1 MKKTILLFLILCTV
15 LSKSILA
22 NTQKV
27 SLQLEWKHQFEF
39 AGFYAA
45 VEKGYY
51 EDIGIE
57 LEIKEFH
64 DGINISQDVL
74 NGKSTFGISSS
85 ALILERLNNKPVVL
99 IASYFKQ
106 NALALVTKPE
116 IKSPND
122 LKNKKIMALD
132 WEMGHTS
139 LGVMLKDFGISKN
152 DYDLVLHDYKI
163 DKFINGEVDAMSIFT
178 TSQPYELDKLGI
190 DYNILNPANFG
201 IYSYDVELF
210 TSEDIINKYPKMVED
225 FVNAT
230 NKGWEYA
237 FKNKEEIVDLIYN
250 KYSKRKTKEAL
261 LYEANQTEQIFK
273 TNIFKIGAIAP
284 ELIKLNADMY
294 ANLGLVEKNLKI
306 GDLLDG
312 YYKKRNPHPLV
323 ELSEDENEYLKNNPK
338 IKVHNESNWPPYNY
352 NTNQTPKGFSIDY
365 MNLLASKLG
374 IQIEYIS
381 GFSWDEY
388 IEKLKNNEI
397 DVMLNISKTPQREEF
412 FSFTTSYAKSIDT
425 VFTKKNSNLKNLDD
439 FDGKTIAVIKGFYE
453 EELLKKYY
461 PNIKLL
467 TVEDSIEALKK
478 VAFDEAQGAIDSF
491 AVGNYYIQ
499 NNLISNL
506 KPAFEIEDKR
516 FNLEMHLATNK
527 NNEILRDI
535 LEKTKAKITEEE
547 IFNLK
552 KKWMDEKVYLNNSN
566 IYLTQIEQNY
576 LNNKKEITM
585 CVDPDWEPFEK
596 INENKEHEGIAADLI
611 AIISKK
617 LNIEIKLIPTK
628 TWEETLEFSKNKK
641 CDILSFLNET
651 PKRKEWLNFTN
662 PIFEDPNV
670 IVGRIETNEIKDL
683 SKVKASIA
691 LPKGTAMYE
700 RFEKDFPNMMIIPV
714 NSEEEAFSLV
724 EQKKAD
730 LTLRSLIITA
740 YTIKEKGLFNLKIL
754 HQPKNYENFL
764 RIGVIKDEEILVGIL
779 NKAIEQI
786 TSDEIQTI
794 VNKWVSIKYQK
805 AADYTYFWVFFAL
818 TSVLIF
824 FFLYRQYLLKH
835 ANNHLQ
841 KEVIKR
847 TRQLESSNESLKQ
860 KRDELH
866 NLNKNLELKIKE
878 EVEKNR
884 LIQEKLFK
892 ADKLASMGEMIS
904 NIAHQW
910 RQPLSVISTL
920 ATGVKLQKEFDTLS
934 DKELILNMDLINK
947 NAQYLSETIN
957 DFKNFIKGDRN
968 LQNYNLSSTITN
980 FIHLVES
987 SIKNSNIR
995 MFFDLDDDI
1004 FINGY
1009 PNELIQ
1015 CFINIFNNS
1024 KDAYE
1029 ETNQKNPLFFME
1041 TKKQNNQVIIKIKDN
1056 AQGIPQNIISKI
1068 YEPYFTT
1075 KHKSQG
1081 TGLGLHMTYK
1091 LITDGIN
1098 GKIDAKNVS
1107 FEFEDKME
1115 KGVEFKIVID
1125 L

>member
-1 MKKTILLFLILCTV
+1 MKKNVIRFLIISIILCQ
-15 LSKSILA
+15 SILA
-22 NTQKV
+22 NSQKV

-64 DGINISQDVL
+64 DGINISQDVIS
-74 NGKSTFGISSS
+74 GKSTFGISSS

-106 NALALVTKPE
+106 NALALVTKPN
-116 IKSPND
+116 IKTPND

-139 LGVMLKDFGISKN
+139 LGVMLKDYGISKE

-163 DKFINGEVDAMSIFT
+163 DKFVNGEVDAMSIFT
-178 TSQPYELDKLGI
+178 TSQPYELDELGVE
-190 DYNILNPANFG
+190 YNILNPANFG

-210 TSEDIINKYPKMVED
+210 TSEEIIKKYPKMVDNFIE
-225 FVNAT
+225 AT

-294 ANLGLVEKNLKI
+294 ANLGLVDKNL
-306 GDLLDG
+306 DFTNLLKD
-312 YYKKRNPHPLV
+312 YYKKENSKVLV
-323 ELSEDENEYLKNNPK
+323 ELNEKEKEFLKNNPS

-352 NTNQTPKGFSIDY
+352 NTNKTPKGFSIDY
-365 MNLLASKLG
+365 MNLLASKLD
-374 IQIEYIS
+374 IEIEYIS
-381 GFSWDEY
+381 GYTWNEY
-388 IEKLKNNEI
+388 IEKLKNNQI
-397 DVMLNISKTPQREEF
+397 DVILNIAKTPQREKDF
-412 FSFTTSYAKSIDT
+412 NFTTSYAKSIDT
-425 VFTKKNSNLKNLDD
+425 VFTKKTSNFKNLED
-439 FDGKTIAVIKGFYE
+439 FEGKTIAVIKGFYE

-461 PNIKLL
+461 PNIKLIIAK
-467 TVEDSIEALKK
+467 DSIEALKK
-478 VAFDEAQGAIDSF
+478 VAFNEVDGAIDNF

-506 KPAFEIEDKR
+506 KPAFEVEDKR
-516 FNLEMHLATNK
+516 FSLEMHLATNK
-527 NNEILRDI
+527 NNEILRNI
-535 LEKTKAKITEEE
+535 LEKTKAIITEEE
-547 IFNLK
+547 LFNLK
-552 KKWMDEKVYLNNSN
+552 KKWMDEEIYLNNSN
-566 IYLTQIEQNY
+566 IYLTQEEESY

-596 INENKEHEGIAADLI
+596 INENGVHEGISADLI
-611 AIISKK
+611 NLISKK
-617 LNIEIKLIPTK
+617 LDIKIKLIPTK
-628 TWEETLEFSKNKK
+628 SWEETLKFSQEKK

-651 PKRKEWLNFTN
+651 PKRKEWLDFTN

-670 IVGRIETNEIKDL
+670 IIGRIENSEIADL
-683 SKVKASIA
+683 SKIKASIA
-691 LPKGTAMYE
+691 LPKGTAMFE
-700 RFEKDFPNMMIIPV
+700 KFEKDFPNMMIIPV

-730 LTLRSLIITA
+730 LTLRSMIITA

-754 HQPKNYENFL
+754 HQPKNYENYL
-764 RIGVIKDEEILVGIL
+764 RIGVLKDENILVGIF

-786 TSDEIQTI
+786 SHDEMQII

-805 AADYTYFWVFFAL
+805 AADYTYFWVFFSL
-818 TSVLIF
+818 TSLLIF

-847 TRQLESSNESLKQ
+847 TRQLENSNQNLKQ

-866 NLNKNLELKIKE
+866 SLNKNLELKIKE

-968 LQNYNLSSTITN
+968 LQTYNLSSTIGN

-995 MFFDLDDDI
+995 MILDLQDDI
-1004 FINGY
+1004 FIDGY

-1024 KDAYE
+1024 KDAFE
-1029 ETNQKNPLFFME
+1029 ELNQKNPLVFIE
-1041 TKKQNNQVIIKIKDN
+1041 TKKINNQIHIKIKDN
-1056 AQGIPQNIISKI
+1056 AGGIPENIISKI

-1098 GKIDAKNVS
+1098 GKIDTTNVT
-1107 FEFEDKME
+1107 FEFENNIE
-1115 KGVEFKIVID
+1115 NGVEFKIVID
-1125 L
+1125 I

>member
-1 MKKTILLFLILCTV
+1 MKKTLLKFLILCTI
-15 LSKSILA
+15 LCQSILA

-27 SLQLEWKHQFEF
+27 TLQLEWKHQFEF
-39 AGFYAA
+39 AGFYTAI
-45 VEKGYY
+45 EKGYY

-85 ALILERLNNKPVVL
+85 ALILERLNNKPIVL

-139 LGVMLKDFGISKN
+139 LGVMLKDFGINKN
-152 DYDLVLHDYKI
+152 DYDLVLHDYQI
-163 DKFINGEVDAMSIFT
+163 EKFINGEVDAMSIFT
-178 TSQPYELDKLGI
+178 TSQPYELDKLGVN
-190 DYNILNPANFG
+190 YNILNPANFG

-210 TSEDIINKYPKMVED
+210 TSEDTINKHPKMVED

-237 FKNKEEIVDLIYN
+237 FNNKEEIVDLIYN
-250 KYSKRKTKEAL
+250 KYSKRKTKKAL

-294 ANLGLVEKNLKI
+294 TNLGLVDKNLKI
-306 GDLLDG
+306 TNLLNG
-312 YYKKRNPHPLV
+312 YYQKKGYHSIV
-323 ELSEDENEYLKNNPK
+323 ELNKNEKEYLKNNPK

-374 IQIEYIS
+374 IQVEYIS

-397 DVMLNISKTPQREEF
+397 DVMLNIAKTPQREEF
-412 FSFTTSYAKSIDT
+412 FNFTTSYTKSIDT

-439 FDGKTIAVIKGFYE
+439 FDGKTVAVIKAFYE

-467 TVEDSIEALKK
+467 VAEDSIEALKK
-478 VAFDEAQGAIDSF
+478 VAFDEADGAIDNF
-491 AVGNYYIQ
+491 AVGSYYIQ

-506 KPAFEIEDKR
+506 KPAFEIKDKR

-535 LEKTKAKITEEE
+535 LEKAKAKVTEEE
-547 IFNLK
+547 LFKLK
-552 KKWMDEKVYLNNSN
+552 KKWMDEKVYLNSSN
-566 IYLTQIEQNY
+566 IYLTQIEQSY

-617 LNIEIKLIPTK
+617 LNIDIKLIPTK
-628 TWEETLEFSKNKK
+628 TWEESLEFSKNKK

-662 PIFEDPNV
+662 TIFKDPNV

-714 NSEEEAFSLV
+714 NSEEEAFTLV

-740 YTIKEKGLFNLKIL
+740 YTIKEQGLFNLKIL

-764 RIGVIKDEEILVGIL
+764 RIGVIKDEEILVEIL

-786 TSDEIQTI
+786 TSNEIQTI
-794 VNKWVSIKYQK
+794 VNKWVSIKYQE
-805 AADYTYFWVFFAL
+805 AADYTYFWVFFVL
-818 TSVLIF
+818 TSILIF

-835 ANNHLQ
+835 SNNHLQ

-847 TRQLESSNESLKQ
+847 TRQLESSNQSLKR

-892 ADKLASMGEMIS
+892 TDKLASMGEMIS

-995 MFFDLDDDI
+995 MILDLDDDI
-1004 FINGY
+1004 FIDGY

-1029 ETNQKNPLFFME
+1029 ETNQENPLFFIK
-1041 TKKQNNQVIIKIKDN
+1041 TQKQNNQVIIKIKDN
-1056 AQGIPQNIISKI
+1056 AQGIPQNIITKI

-1107 FEFEDKME
+1107 FEFENRTE
-1115 KGVEFKIVID
+1115 IGVEFKIVID

>member
-1 MKKTILLFLILCTV
+1 MKKTLLKFLILCTI
-15 LSKSILA
+15 LCQSILA

-27 SLQLEWKHQFEF
+27 TLQLEWKHQFEF
-39 AGFYAA
+39 AGFYTAI
-45 VEKGYY
+45 EKGYY

-85 ALILERLNNKPVVL
+85 ALILERLNNKPIVL

-139 LGVMLKDFGISKN
+139 LGVMLKDFGINKN
-152 DYDLVLHDYKI
+152 DYDLVLHDYQI
-163 DKFINGEVDAMSIFT
+163 EKFINGEVDAMSIFT
-178 TSQPYELDKLGI
+178 TSQPYELDKLGVN
-190 DYNILNPANFG
+190 YNILNPANFG

-210 TSEDIINKYPKMVED
+210 TSEDTINKHPKMVED

-237 FKNKEEIVDLIYN
+237 FNNKEEIVDLIYN

-294 ANLGLVEKNLKI
+294 TNLGLVDKNLKI
-306 GDLLDG
+306 TDLLNG
-312 YYKKRNPHPLV
+312 YYQKKGYHSIV
-323 ELSEDENEYLKNNPK
+323 ELNKNEKEYLKNNPK

-374 IQIEYIS
+374 IQVEYIS

-397 DVMLNISKTPQREEF
+397 DVMLNIAKTPQREEF
-412 FSFTTSYAKSIDT
+412 FNFTTSYTKSIDT

-439 FDGKTIAVIKGFYE
+439 FDGKTVAVIKGFYE

-467 TVEDSIEALKK
+467 VAEDSIEALKK
-478 VAFDEAQGAIDSF
+478 VAFDEADGAIDNF
-491 AVGNYYIQ
+491 AVGSYYIQ

-506 KPAFEIEDKR
+506 KPAFEIKDKR

-535 LEKTKAKITEEE
+535 LEKAKAKVTEEE
-547 IFNLK
+547 LFKLK
-552 KKWMDEKVYLNNSN
+552 KKWMDEKVYLNSSN
-566 IYLTQIEQNY
+566 IYLTQIEQSY

-585 CVDPDWEPFEK
+585 CVNPDWVPFEK

-617 LNIEIKLIPTK
+617 LNIDIKLIPTK
-628 TWEETLEFSKNKK
+628 TWEESLEFSKNKK

-662 PIFEDPNV
+662 TIFKDPNV

-714 NSEEEAFSLV
+714 NSEEEAFTLV

-740 YTIKEKGLFNLKIL
+740 YTIKEQGLFNLKIL

-764 RIGVIKDEEILVGIL
+764 RIGVIKDEEILVEIL

-786 TSDEIQTI
+786 TSNEIQTI
-794 VNKWVSIKYQK
+794 VNKWVSIKYQE
-805 AADYTYFWVFFAL
+805 AADYTYFWVFFVL
-818 TSVLIF
+818 TSILIF

-835 ANNHLQ
+835 SNNHLQ

-847 TRQLESSNESLKQ
+847 TRQLESSNQSLKR

-892 ADKLASMGEMIS
+892 TDKLASMGEMIS

-995 MFFDLDDDI
+995 MILDLDDDI
-1004 FINGY
+1004 FIDGY

-1029 ETNQKNPLFFME
+1029 ETNQENPLFFIK
-1041 TKKQNNQVIIKIKDN
+1041 TQKQNNQVIIKIKDN
-1056 AQGIPQNIISKI
+1056 AQGIPQNIITKI

-1107 FEFEDKME
+1107 FEFENRTE
-1115 KGVEFKIVID
+1115 IGVEFKIVID